1 MPPIIIERERVK
13 SIVGGFYTVYNYF
26 GFGLAEPV
34 YAGALTLELQDRG
47 HSVTREMSVDI
58 KYKDR
63 HVARQ
68 RLDMV
73 VDDCVIVE
81 VKATEHLAGA
91 AARQLLNY
99 LRATSYPVGLLL
111 HFGPQP
117 KFWRYVQSPRGL
129 VEIDAAPQ

>member
-1 MPPIIIERERVK
+1 MPPVIIERERVK
-13 SIVGGFYTVYNYF
+13 SIVGGFYAVYNYF

-47 HSVTREMSVDI
+47 HSVRREVSVDI
-58 KYKDR
+58 KYKGR

-68 RLDMV
+68 RLDVV
-73 VDDCVIVE
+73 VDDCIIVE
-81 VKATEHLAGA
+81 VKATDQLSGW

-99 LRATSYPVGLLL
+99 LRATAYPVGLLF

-117 KFWRYVQSPRGL
+117 KFWRYVHSPRGL
-129 VEIDAAPQ
+129 VEIDAAPP